1 MAHRSMQ
8 QASAAGVSGQAVGT
22 PPPAPAV
29 VGDPA
34 VAKMRK
40 EMFLATL
47 AQEPLQKWNQIRWCS
62 SPAEAARLARQQR
75 KPLFIEMIV
84 GRMGRAESGVC

>member
-1 MAHRSMQ
+1 MAHRAMQ
-8 QASAAGVSGQAVGT
+8 QAGAAGAPGRTSGT

-29 VGDPA
+29 AADPA
-34 VAKMRK
+34 VAEMRK

-75 KPLFIEMIV
+75 KPLFIEMVV
-84 GRMGRAESGVC
+84 GRMGRAESDVC